1 MRTITKLLASCV
13 ALGVASSVT
22 GCEQSSNDALL
33 PHEDYWSTSAAQTS
47 NPAPSHMQQLV
58 GSGQNGI
65 TDPQTAVIDAA
76 ALGTPDQVARMHGT
90 QKIQYAMLGSFL
102 TDLGITIPAPTT
114 TTGGTKKG
122 GTTTTPPTAGSLYVS
137 GEDALGAPIYPARTP
152 EMIIPSTSGL
162 AKEFDIFMAAAPS
175 IIAGIAKSTRCP
187 GVALITAGE
196 LTQDGISCLIGKPA
210 TPDHV
215 QLASSLVA
223 SASDVT
229 TGQEI
234 AVATLLAAAHI
245 SE

>member
-1 MRTITKLLASCV
+1 MKTITSLLASIVV
-13 ALGVASSVT
+13 AGAASSIT
-22 GCEQSSNDALL
+22 GCESSSNDALT
-33 PHEDYWSTSAAQTS
+33 PHEDYWDTTAGAAAQ
-47 NPAPSHMQQLV
+47 NLAPSHDQQLV

-65 TDPQTAVIDAA
+65 TDPVTAITEAA
-76 ALGTPDQVARMHGT
+76 LLGTPDEVARMHGT
-90 QKIQYAMLGSFL
+90 QKIQYAMLGTFL
-102 TDLGITIPAPTT
+102 KDLGVTITAAA
-114 TTGGTKKG
+114 TGKG
-122 GTTTTPPTAGSLYVS
+122 AATTPPTPGTLYVA
-137 GEDALGAPIYPARTP
+137 GESALGAPIFLSRTP
-152 EMIIPSTSGL
+152 EMIVPSTSAL